1 MDNGRERRCRQVHL
15 DFHTSADCDDVG
27 AHFDHEVFAR
37 TVEAGHV
44 DQAWS
49 TSGLNVKVLSGERE
63 VRNAYLAPD
72 GEALPLEKE
81 GEYASIDMLPI
92 GAHAVVVLE

>member
-1 MDNGRERRCRQVHL
+1 MDNGRERRCRQIHL

-49 TSGLNVKVLSGERE
+49 TSGLNVKILSGERE

-72 GEALPLEKE
+72 GETLPLEKKD
-81 GEYASIDMLPI
+81 EYMSIDMPPI

>member
-1 MDNGRERRCRQVHL
+1 MDNGRECRYRQVHL

-27 AHFDHEVFAR
+27 PHFDHEVFAR

-44 DQAWS
+44 DRAWS